1 MAILCSRVHNFL
13 DGYGRKFEAIGKGF
27 EGRNVI
33 FSLLVG
39 GEDNKRLN
47 LRAASNVGNNEWGV
61 FAYFQLCGCLWEM
74 VVPVCEFGVV
84 GRSLTLV
91 VGCVENESW
100 FSRPSMRRISGQ
112 KWDMQMH
119 R

>member
-47 LRAASNVGNNEWGV
+47 LRVASNVATMSGV
-61 FAYFQLCGCLWEM
+61 YLLIFSC
-74 VVPVCEFGVV
+74 VVVYGKWSYQYVN
-84 GRSLTLV
+84 LV
-91 VGCVENESW
+91 
-100 FSRPSMRRISGQ
+100 
-112 KWDMQMH
+112 
-119 R
+119 